1 MGRMFNNMQSNYN
14 NSEKFNKTFNKTI
27 RTIRRINQLLLTS
40 RDEKK
45 LYQGIASAIIK
56 I

>member
-14 NSEKFNKTFNKTI
+14 NSEKFNKTI